1 MLVYALLSALIVHP
15 TGPAR
20 LAPGPEA
27 QEAPASGWL
36 TPAPDVVAI
45 VDAPPTP
52 EVQESP
58 DAQWLLLIDS
68 PALPPLQDV
77 ARPWV
82 GLAGL
87 RLDPRT
93 NDRQRIW
100 FSTELSL
107 RSYAGP
113 PLARLELPEGA
124 RIGDTSWS
132 HTSRRFAFTLVREE
146 GVDLYVAPADV
157 TAETIRPTR
166 VARGLNG
173 VFGRPFEW
181 LPDGERLLVSL
192 VPEGRGGAP
201 EEPRVPSGPSVQE
214 TSGNRSPLRTLQDLL
229 QNPHDEAL
237 FEHLSTSQLAVADP
251 RSGSLEPLGKPGMI
265 SGFDPSPD
273 GRFLLVSRV
282 RRPFSYLMSWR
293 GFPESIEVW
302 DLASGATRVLH
313 DKPLEENVPI
323 EGVPTGPRS
332 HGWQQ
337 SAPATLAWVE
347 ALDGGDPKSEAE
359 WRDQW
364 YALSAPFEGDPSP
377 LVRTQ
382 HRARG
387 LSWMRDPTRVI
398 SGEYDRDR
406 RWTRS
411 LLHDLSKPDSS
422 PIVLD
427 DRSVNDRYG
436 DPGSLLYETD
446 ERGARLVRQDGPWV
460 YRSGSG
466 DAPGGARPFLDR
478 QNLETLAV
486 ERLWRCAPGSLET
499 LRAIQASA
507 AEQKPRVLTVY
518 ETPDEPPNWR
528 LRDLEE
534 DTIQTLTDFPDPTPQ
549 LRGIKKE
556 LVTYERED
564 GVALSATLYLP
575 KDYVAGT
582 RLPLIVW
589 AYPLEYND
597 PATAGQVRGSPY
609 RFTRIGGISHLLFL
623 TQGYAIM
630 DGATIPIVGDPETMN
645 DRFLEQLVASAQAAI
660 DKAVEMGVADPER
673 AGVGGH
679 SYGAF
684 MTANLL
690 AHCDLFKAGIAR
702 SGAYNRSLTPFG
714 FQAERRTLWEA
725 PEIYSKISPFF
736 HADLI
741 DEPVLLIHGEMD
753 SNSGTFPMQSERLF
767 QAIKGHGGTARLVL
781 LPYEDHGYRSRE
793 ATLHCLAEMFSW
805 FDRYVKNPLAPV
817 EAGFSKSSE

>member
-1 MLVYALLSALIVHP
+1 MLVSLLLSALAILAS
-15 TGPAR
+15 GPSR
-20 LAPGPEA
+20 STPSRQA
-27 QEAPASGWL
+27 QEAPGTGWL
-36 TPAPDVVAI
+36 TPPPEVVAI
-45 VDAPPTP
+45 VDAPPP
-52 EVQESP
+52 PSVSESP
-58 DAQWLLLIDS
+58 DAQWLLLIES
-68 PALPPLQDV
+68 PALPPLEDV
-77 ARPWV
+77 ARAWV

-93 NDRQRIW
+93 NDRQRVS
-100 FSTELSL
+100 FSTGLAL
-107 RSYAGP
+107 RAWASE
-113 PLARLELPEGA
+113 PLVEVELPEGA
-124 RIGDTSWS
+124 RIGDVSWS
-132 HTSRRFAFTLVREE
+132 HSSRRFAFTLVRED
-146 GVDLYVAPADV
+146 GVDLFVAPADLS
-157 TAETIRPTR
+157 AETIRPTL

-173 VFGRPFEW
+173 VFGRPYEW
-181 LPDGERLLVSL
+181 LPDGERLLILL
-192 VPEGRGGAP
+192 VPEDRGPAP
-201 EEPRVPSGPSVQE
+201 EPPRVPSGPTVQE

-229 QNPHDEAL
+229 ASPYDEEL
-237 FEHLSTSQLAVADP
+237 FEHLGRTQLAVADP
-251 RSGSLEPLGKPGMI
+251 RSGALTPLGPAGLI
-265 SGFDPSPD
+265 SSFEPSPD
-273 GRFLLVSRV
+273 GRFALVECL

-293 GFPESIEVW
+293 SFPASIELW
-302 DLASGATRVLH
+302 DLSSGSTRVLYG
-313 DKPLEENVPI
+313 KPLEENVPI

-332 HGWQQ
+332 HAWQQ
-337 SAPATLAWVE
+337 SEGATVVWVE
-347 ALDGGDPKSEAE
+347 ALDGGDPKREAE

-364 YALSAPFEGDPSP
+364 YAFSAPFEGQPVA

-387 LSWMRDPTRVI
+387 LSWMREPQRLIT
-398 SGEYDRDR
+398 GEYDRDR

-411 LLHDLSKPDSS
+411 LLHDLSAPDSA

-436 DPGSLLYETD
+436 DPGSLLFETD
-446 ERGARLVRQDGPWV
+446 ERGARLVRQDGPWA

-466 DAPGGARPFLDR
+466 DTPGGARPFLDR

-499 LRAIQASA
+499 LQAIQASA

-528 LRDLEE
+528 LRDLEQ

-549 LRGIKKE
+549 LRGIRKE
-556 LVTYERED
+556 LVNYERAD

-575 KDYVAGT
+575 KDYQPGT

-589 AYPLEYND
+589 AYPMEYND

-660 DKAVEMGVADPER
+660 DKAVELGVADGGR

-690 AHCDLFKAGIAR
+690 AHCDLFRAGIAR
-702 SGAYNRSLTPFG
+702 SGAYNRTLTPFG

-725 PEIYSKISPFF
+725 PGIYTQISPFF
-736 HADLI
+736 QADRI
-741 DEPVLLIHGEMD
+741 DEPLLMIHGEMD

-793 ATLHCLAEMFSW
+793 ATLHCLAEMFNW
-805 FDRYVKNPLAPV
+805 FDRYVKDPAAPV
-817 EAGFSKSSE
+817 EAGYPKSSD